1 MEQIVMSLPTPKEI
15 ADELLNNAFLTE
27 DQANTIAA
35 DVYQPLK
42 DKIER
47 IENAVIAICG
57 SCGLSNGI
65 KDAAHDALNGDDS

>member
-1 MEQIVMSLPTPKEI
+1 MSLPTPKEI

-57 SCGLSNGI
+57 SCDLSTGI
-65 KDAAHDALNGDDS
+65 KNAAHDALNGDDS